1 MERELFRFDAP
12 DAIAGWSAVDDRV
25 MGGCSHSALR
35 QAGAGFASF
44 SGQVSLAQGGGFAS
58 VRSAP
63 QDLGAPGAGAYSL
76 DVRGDGKRYKLALRT
91 DDALDGISWQAS
103 FVAPAG
109 AFAMIRLP
117 VSAFVATFRGRAFA
131 SAPPL
136 DPARVRQVGLVIADG
151 QAGPFELELRVIR
164 AE

>member
-12 DAIAGWSAVDDRV
+12 EAIAGWSAVDDRV
-25 MGGCSHSALR
+25 MGGCSQSALR
-35 QAGAGFASF
+35 QAGAGLALF
-44 SGQVSLAQGGGFAS
+44 SGQVWLAQGGGFAS

-63 QDLGAPGAGAYSL
+63 QDLGAPGARAYAF

-91 DDALDGISWQAS
+91 DDAFDGISWQAT
-103 FVAPAG
+103 FVAPVAE
-109 AFAMIRLP
+109 FATIRLP
-117 VSAFVATFRGRAFA
+117 VSAFVASYRGRAVA
-131 SAPPL
+131 AAPPL

-151 QAGPFELELRVIR
+151 QSGPFGLELRMIR

>member
-1 MERELFRFDAP
+1 MERELFRFDVPA
-12 DAIAGWSAVDDRV
+12 AVAGWSAIDDRV
-25 MGGCSHSALR
+25 MGGRSHSALR
-35 QAGAGFASF
+35 HSAGAYASF
-44 SGQVSLAQGGGFAS
+44 SGEVSLAQGGGFAS

-63 QDLGAPGAGAYSL
+63 QDLGAPGAGAYAL

-91 DDALDGISWQAS
+91 DDGFDGISYQAP
-103 FVAPAG
+103 FVAPSG
-109 AFAMIRLP
+109 EFTTIRLP

-136 DPARVRQVGLVIADG
+136 DPAQVRQVGLVIADG
-151 QAGPFELELRVIR
+151 QPGPFELELRMIR

>member
-12 DAIAGWSAVDDRV
+12 AAVAGWSAIDDRV
-25 MGGCSHSALR
+25 MGGRSHSALR
-35 QAGAGFASF
+35 QADEACASF
-44 SGQVSLAQGGGFAS
+44 AGEVSLAHGGGFAS

-63 QDLGAPGAGAYSL
+63 QDLGAPGAGAYAL

-91 DDALDGISWQAS
+91 DDGFDGISYQAP
-103 FVAPAG
+103 FVAPAD
-109 AFAMIRLP
+109 AFTTIRLP
-117 VSAFVATFRGRAFA
+117 LSAFVASFRGRAFP

-136 DPARVRQVGLVIADG
+136 DPAQVRQVGLVIADG
-151 QAGPFELELRVIR
+151 QAGPFELRLRVIR